1 MTKALIPRDGVTPAR
16 SLPKKAAEAA
26 SLLATGMT
34 YKQIA
39 EALDTNASM
48 IAKWAQREDFKKL
61 YQQILERAGMR
72 QYAKAINVLET
83 QMDSKN
89 EWLAQNAA
97 RDIANRFEKAVA
109 GIESNRIT
117 VTLAGLPELGTP
129 DNEETIDAQ

>member
-1 MTKALIPRDGVTPAR
+1 MAENGKR

-39 EALDTNASM
+39 AALDLPTSR
-48 IAKWAQREDFKKL
+48 IQSWAQREDFKQL
-61 YQQILERAGMR
+61 YRKILEGAGLR
-72 QYAKAINVLET
+72 QYARAINVLEN
-83 QMDSKN
+83 QMESKN

-109 GIESNRIT
+109 GIENNKIT
-117 VTLAGLPELGTP
+117 VTLAGMPELGTP
-129 DNEETIDAQ
+129 DNEETMDG